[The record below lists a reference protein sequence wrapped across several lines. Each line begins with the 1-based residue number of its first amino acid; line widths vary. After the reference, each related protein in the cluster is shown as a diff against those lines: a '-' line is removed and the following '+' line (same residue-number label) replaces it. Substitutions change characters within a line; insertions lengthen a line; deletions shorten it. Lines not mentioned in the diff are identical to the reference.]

1 MVFFFPLNKLVSFF
15 IQSIEEGSHSNFLK
29 DEACPRFCN
38 SFDKFPSKE
47 PNDNSN
53 SLEALDFAKI

>member
-1 MVFFFPLNKLVSFF
+1 MDP
-15 IQSIEEGSHSNFLK
+15 IQTFEKMRHG
-29 DEACPRFCN
+29 PRFCN

-53 SLEALDFAKI
+53 SLEALDFAKIFTLYIT